1 MRSFQSRLVRVSTPL
16 RENWVRAWIL
26 LKSQNV
32 ILRVSSCRILCFCS
46 LFSHLGV
53 KQLFS
58 LVFAFVF
65 FGVLVTSTIRA
76 NLHCWSRNR
85 KRSSVLPC
93 FQYSYC
99 LLWSEK
105 SGYIS
110 FIVLDLFVSVFY
122 KRKQKRERERERGL
136 SWHLKNHWNLAAEN
150 AALGNIS
157 KPHRNQLKIQI
168 PSIGVGIVSYI
179 KFGLILILIS
189 WGGFSIFISAA
200 ETPP

>member
-65 FGVLVTSTIRA
+65 FGVLVTSIIRA

-85 KRSSVLPC
+85 KRSFVLPC

-110 FIVLDLFVSVFY
+110 SFSISSFQYFT
-122 KRKQKRERERERGL
+122 KENRRERERQRE
-136 SWHLKNHWNLAAEN
+136 
-150 AALGNIS
+150 ALVEI
-157 KPHRNQLKIQI
+157 
-168 PSIGVGIVSYI
+168 
-179 KFGLILILIS
+179 
-189 WGGFSIFISAA
+189 
-200 ETPP
+200 